1 MALIVQKFGGTSVGD
16 ADRIRAVA
24 DHIARTRR
32 QGNSVLA
39 VVSAMG
45 KSTDDLLRLAGA
57 VSSTTPPP
65 REMDML
71 LTSGERISMS
81 LLCMALADL
90 GVPAASFTGSQA
102 GIITDTEHTKAKILE
117 IRPDRLSAAIADGIV
132 PVVAGFQGMSTG
144 RDITTLG
151 RGGSDVTAVALGAAL
166 GAEVCEIY
174 TDVTGV
180 FSADPRVVPSAK
192 RLERISF
199 DEMNEMAATG
209 GRVLM
214 LRSVEFARNHHIPL
228 HVRSSFTWEPGTW
241 VVEEDES
248 MEQAIVSAVTHDTS
262 EAKVTVASVPDK
274 PGIAAHLFR
283 ALADRSINVD
293 MIVQNTSAHGTT
305 DISFTVPRVDL
316 DAAVAIAEGLRGEL
330 GFAAVTSD
338 SSIARLSVIG
348 AGMKSHPGVTATMF
362 ETLASLGVNIEMIST
377 SSIRISCVVDE
388 AVVEEAMRAVHAAYG
403 LG

>member
-214 LRSVEFARNHHIPL
+214 LRSVEFARNHHVPL